1 MRSSRSWPTSRSAT
15 GNVMSLYKIQTLN
28 SIAAAGLNQLPRE
41 RYETASEIARPD
53 AILLRSFKMHDM
65 AIPDSVLAV
74 GRAGAGT
81 NNIPVAKLSK
91 VGVPVFN
98 TPGANANAVKELVIA
113 GLLMA
118 ARNLPRAL
126 EYVHKLPGSGDELDK
141 AVEAGK
147 KQFVGFE
154 LPKRTLGVVGL
165 GAIGVEVA
173 NAALKLGMNVLGY
186 DPLITVQHA
195 WQLSSGVQKAVNLD
209 DLFARA
215 DVVTVHV
222 PLTKNTDKLV
232 NASRIETMRRG
243 SVVLNFSREG
253 IVDSAAVMD
262 ALNAGKLRAYVTD
275 FPTRALL
282 DHPKVISLPHLGAS
296 TVEAEENCAVMVVD
310 TVREFLENG
319 NVTRCVN
326 FPETVLHRTR
336 PHRVAIPH
344 RNVPNMVAQI
354 LTALAAQDINVADM
368 LSHSREELSY
378 TLVDLDAPPNE
389 ATLERIRKIDGILSA
404 RVMPIID
411 TAP

>member
-1 MRSSRSWPTSRSAT
+1 MAT
-15 GNVMSLYKIQTLN
+15 FKVRTLN
-28 SIAAAGLNQLPRE
+28 SIAVAGLDRLPRD
-41 RYETASEIARPD
+41 RYEVASELGQPD

-65 AIPDSVLAV
+65 ALPESLLAV

-81 NNIPVAKLSK
+81 NNIPVGKLSK
-91 VGVPVFN
+91 LGVPVFN

-118 ARNLPRAL
+118 ARNLPQAL
-126 EYVHKLPGSGDELDK
+126 DYVRTLKSAGDELDK

-186 DPLITVQHA
+186 DPTITVQHA

-222 PLTKNTDKLV
+222 PLNKSTDKLV
-232 NASRIETMRRG
+232 NAGRLESMRRG
-243 SVVLNFSREG
+243 GVVLNFSRDA
-253 IVDSAAVMD
+253 IVDSVAVIE
-262 ALNAGKLRAYVTD
+262 ALDTGKLSAYVTD

-282 DHPKVISLPHLGAS
+282 DHPQVICLPHLGAS

-310 TVREFLENG
+310 NLREFLENG
-319 NVTRCVN
+319 NVTRSVN
-326 FPETVLHRTR
+326 FPETVLQRTR
-336 PHRVAIPH
+336 PNRVAIPH

-354 LTALAAQDINVADM
+354 LTALAAQNINIADM
-368 LSHSREELSY
+368 LNHSREELSY

-389 ATLERIRKIDGILSA
+389 ATIARIRAIEGILSV
-404 RVMPIID
+404 RVLPVRD
-411 TAP
+411 L

>member
-1 MRSSRSWPTSRSAT
+1 MTTTFRVR
-15 GNVMSLYKIQTLN
+15 TLN
-28 SIAAAGLNQLPRE
+28 SIAVAGLDRLPRD
-41 RYETASEIARPD
+41 RYEVASEIARPE

-65 AIPDSVLAV
+65 ELPESLLAV

-91 VGVPVFN
+91 LGVPVFN

-118 ARNLPRAL
+118 ARNLPQAL
-126 EYVHKLPGSGDELDK
+126 DYLRTLKGSGDELDK
-141 AVEAGK
+141 AVESGK

-186 DPLITVQHA
+186 DPTITVQHA
-195 WQLSSGVQKAVNLD
+195 WALSSGVEKAVNLD

-222 PLTKNTDKLV
+222 PLNKSTDKLV
-232 NASRIETMRRG
+232 NAGRIESMRRG
-243 SVVLNFSREG
+243 GVILNFSRDA
-253 IVDSAAVMD
+253 IVDSGAVSE
-262 ALNAGKLRAYVTD
+262 ALGTGKLHAYVTD

-282 DHPKVISLPHLGAS
+282 DNPKVICLPHLCAS

-310 TVREFLENG
+310 NVRQFLENG
-319 NVTRCVN
+319 NVTRSVN
-326 FPETVLHRTR
+326 FPETVLQRTR
-336 PHRVAIPH
+336 RNRVAIPH
-344 RNVPNMVAQI
+344 KNVPNMVAQI
-354 LTALAAQDINVADM
+354 LTALAAQDINIADM
-368 LSHSREELSY
+368 LNHSRDELSY
-378 TLVDLDAPPNE
+378 TLVDLDAAPSE
-389 ATLERIRKIDGILSA
+389 STLARIRAIEGILSVRA
-404 RVMPIID
+404 LPIID
-411 TAP
+411 V